1 MSIVIKKKTQA
12 SIPSVSADKVQI
24 FVDSADDK
32 LKYKDENGDVV
43 SLASNEEV
51 NAVTPSIF

>member
-24 FVDSADDK
+24 FSDISDGK
-32 LKYKDENGDVV
+32 LKYKDE
-43 SLASNEEV
+43 A
-51 NAVTPSIF
+51 